1 MKRCLANNDSAMN
14 EQNQSASCS
23 KSKSTLINNC
33 VTKNFIEYEAQ
44 ISSIDKT
51 TDSYDDIIANNTS
64 GIEQEKK
71 NEKRTDYISWDNL
84 FMAIAFLTAK
94 CNKDQKKKV
103 GACIVDSDKKIIG
116 IGYNGMPTG
125 CNNKTFLD
133 HDFACSFECHA
144 EMNAMLN
151 KNSIHLQNCTIF
163 VSLYPC
169 SESAKIIIQSGI
181 KEVLYLPDPISY
193 KDPATKKM
201 FDASGVEIR
210 EHTPNQNITIDFFK
224 HVKLDSPVADLSG
237 NNLFMAI
244 AYLTAKR
251 SKDPICQV
259 GACIVNSDNIIV
271 GTGYNGM
278 PTGCNDD
285 EFPWGNNKKLPLN
298 KFIYVCHA
306 EMNAVFYRSSMIN
319 VKGCTL
325 YVTRFPCIECAKIII
340 QSGIKEVVYLTNPK
354 ISKKKDIATKDLFN
368 ASGVKFDVH
377 KQNLNIT
384 LDFSKTA

>member
-1 MKRCLANNDSAMN
+1 MKRCSANNDSAMN

-23 KSKSTLINNC
+23 KI
-33 VTKNFIEYEAQ
+33 TKNVVEYEAQ
-44 ISSIDKT
+44 ISSIDET

-71 NEKRTDYISWDNL
+71 NEKRTNCLSWDDL

-103 GACIVDSDKKIIG
+103 GACIVDSDKKIVG

-133 HDFACSFECHA
+133 HDFACFFECHA
-144 EMNAMLN
+144 EMNAILN
-151 KNSIHLQNCTIF
+151 KNTIHLQNCTIF
-163 VSLYPC
+163 VSRYPC

-181 KEVLYLPDPISY
+181 KEVVHLPDPILC
-193 KDPATKKM
+193 KNPATKKM

-224 HVKLDSPVADLSG
+224 HAKSDGPVADLSG

-244 AYLTAKR
+244 SYLTAKR
-251 SKDPICQV
+251 SKDPVCQV
-259 GACIVNSDNIIV
+259 GACIVNSDNKIV

-278 PTGCNDD
+278 PTGCNND
-285 EFPWGNNKKLPLN
+285 EFPWGNNKSSALN

-354 ISKKKDIATKDLFN
+354 NGKKRDIATKVLFN
-368 ASGVKFDVH
+368 ASGVKIDVH
-377 KQNLNIT
+377 KQNLDIT